1 MFIVLLKF
9 SANKSAAPDHMA
21 GHNAWIAKGFKEGA
35 FVLTGSLVPGLG
47 GVVIANGEDREALW
61 QRVQADPFV
70 VEDVVLPEIHEVA
83 PGRAIPELGFLTA
96 KVAAHA

>member
-1 MFIVLLKF
+1 VFVVFLRF

-21 GHNAWIAKGFKEGA
+21 GHNAWIAKGFEEGA

-47 GVVIANGEDREALW
+47 GVVIANGEDRDALE
-61 QRVQADPFV
+61 RRIQADPFV
-70 VEDVVLPEIHEVA
+70 VADVVTAEIHEVA
-83 PGRAIPELGFLTA
+83 PGRTVPELDFLTS